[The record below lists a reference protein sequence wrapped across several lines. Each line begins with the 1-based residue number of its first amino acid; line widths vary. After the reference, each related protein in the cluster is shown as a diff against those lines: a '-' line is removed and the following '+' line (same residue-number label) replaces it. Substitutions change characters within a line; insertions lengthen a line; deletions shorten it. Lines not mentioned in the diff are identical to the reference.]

1 MLLLTTENAKSIQLS
16 NISLP
21 HNNECEFGQS
31 KYFSFFLYNY
41 SFVFLDE
48 KKSLRKYVISG
59 WKSEQTRGFFT
70 FEIGEMA
77 DYNSRSQFNQLV
89 LTILKLLR
97 SEVAIDI
104 EGL

>member
-1 MLLLTTENAKSIQLS
+1 MNGNLGKVSTLV
-16 NISLP
+16 
-21 HNNECEFGQS
+21 
-31 KYFSFFLYNY
+31 SFYTITVLF
-41 SFVFLDE
+41 FLDE
-48 KKSLRKYVISG
+48 KESLRKYVISG